1 MGIRLSS
8 KRYDQIQ
15 EHANRLLIAYSGLQ
29 FPIDLINI
37 INQIPGVELRMYSS
51 VLEEKKL
58 LCMISED
65 GFTQTKDGVHIIWIN
80 DDVNEDRQRY
90 TIAHELGHI
99 VLGHFCKD
107 DLSEEIRESEAN
119 FFANRL
125 LAPMWAIQ
133 QLSCK
138 DEWNVSQQFGISME
152 CAYYR
157 VNNYR
162 KWSLG
167 GSVMTEIE
175 EFMSY
180 IFSFK
185 HLNNQEDGYEL

>member
-1 MGIRLSS
+1 MVIRLSS

-37 INQIPGVELRMYSS
+37 INQMPGVELRMYSS
-51 VLEEKKL
+51 VLEENKL
-58 LCMISED
+58 LCKISED

-80 DDVNEDRQRY
+80 DGIYRDRQRY

-107 DLSEEIRESEAN
+107 DLPEEIREAEAN

-125 LAPMWAIQ
+125 LAPMWAIR
-133 QLSCK
+133 QLPCK
-138 DEWNVSQQFGISME
+138 DPWNVSCHFGISME
-152 CAYYR
+152 CAYNR
-157 VNNYR
+157 VNNYQH
-162 KWSLG
+162 WSFW
-167 GSVMTEIE
+167 GSVMTDIE
-175 EFMSY
+175 KFMSY
-180 IFSFK
+180 VVSFK
-185 HLNNQEDGYEL
+185 YLNIQENGYEL

>member
-1 MGIRLSS
+1 MRIRLSS

-15 EHANRLLIAYSGLQ
+15 EHVNRLLIAYSGLQ

-37 INQIPGVELRMYSS
+37 INQMPGVELRMYSS

-58 LCMISED
+58 LCKISED

-80 DDVNEDRQRY
+80 DGIYNDRQRY

-107 DLSEEIRESEAN
+107 DLPEEIREAEAN
-119 FFANRL
+119 FFAHRL
-125 LAPMWAIQ
+125 LAPMWAIR

-138 DEWNVSQQFGISME
+138 DPWNVSYQFGISME
-152 CAYYR
+152 CACNR
-157 VNNYR
+157 VNNYNS
-162 KWSLG
+162 WISIGAPTTELEHLLSL
-167 GSVMTEIE
+167 
-175 EFMSY
+175 FMM
-180 IFSFK
+180 FDNR
-185 HLNNQEDGYEL
+185 LEQELTNA